1 MPAGTSAGA
10 AFPCKRD
17 TGKQMLSSNRA
28 SLVLTVASRL
38 PALIEQA
45 EHLESMAAAFEGEA
59 LKDTTGE
66 DAVRRVGRWLD
77 SAAASLEA
85 AERLIASQPARSLA
99 EAAVQVMLAVA
110 KAQVLSVSGLADEER
125 ACVAEELER
134 LLQSAL
140 PVVADAAGVD
150 LAEFGRPYYADR
162 QTDPFFRGANPPAD
176 GASAEAAPA
185 QPDETAL
192 PADSAARLRA
202 AGFGI

>member
-1 MPAGTSAGA
+1 
-10 AFPCKRD
+10 
-17 TGKQMLSSNRA
+17 MLQSSRA

-45 EHLESMAAAFEGEA
+45 ETLESMAANLETDA
-59 LKDTTGE
+59 LKDGAGE

-77 SAAASLEA
+77 SAGASLEA

-125 ACVAEELER
+125 ATVSEDLER

-140 PVVADAAGVD
+140 PVVADAAGLD
-150 LAEFGRPYYADR
+150 LAEFGRAYYADR
-162 QTDPFFRGANPPAD
+162 QTDPFFRGGEPA
-176 GASAEAAPA
+176 AEETAPA
-185 QPDETAL
+185 EPAHPDETSL

-202 AGFGI
+202 AGFGL